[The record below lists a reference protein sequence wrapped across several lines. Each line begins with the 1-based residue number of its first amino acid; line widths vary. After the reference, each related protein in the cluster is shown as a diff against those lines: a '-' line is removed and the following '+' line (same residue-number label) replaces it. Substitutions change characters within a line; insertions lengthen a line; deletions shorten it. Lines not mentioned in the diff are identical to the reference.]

1 VLEGLGRLTGQ
12 KVTTRE
18 VAEFPAPASR
28 PPPDGFIVALDL
40 AQAQDFS
47 ALVVNE
53 LTHAP
58 DPGRPGAWV
67 RLHAIRHLR
76 RWPLGTSY
84 TDVAGD
90 VGRVL
95 ARLPGAVLLVDKT
108 GVGAA
113 VADLFKAAGLAARM
127 IAVVITGGHQTV
139 REGGEVHV
147 PKKELVSAVQSCLQ
161 RRTLKIAPMLK
172 EAETLRRELGAFR
185 VKVSASTGNETF
197 EAWRERDHDDLV
209 LAVAMAVWH
218 GERGLRR
225 FTFFCY
231 NS

>member
-1 VLEGLGRLTGQ
+1 VFEALGPLTGQ

-18 VAEFPAPASR
+18 VAAFPAPASR
-28 PPPDGFIVALDL
+28 PPPDGFVLGLDL
-40 AQAQDFS
+40 GQSQDYT
-47 ALVVNE
+47 ALAVNE

-58 DPGRPGAWV
+58 DPDRPGKWE
-67 RLHAIRHLR
+67 RHHAIRHLQ

-84 TDVAGD
+84 VDVAAG
-90 VGRVL
+90 VGKVL
-95 ARLPGAVLLVDKT
+95 GQLPGAVLLADKT

-113 VADLFKAAGLAARM
+113 CVDLFKAVGLAARLVPV
-127 IAVVITGGHQTV
+127 IITGGHATL
-139 REGGEVHV
+139 RDGGEVHV

-161 RRTLKIAPMLK
+161 RRTLKVAPALA

-185 VKVSASTGNETF
+185 VKVSAATGNETF

-209 LAVAMAVWH
+209 LAVALAVWY

-225 FTFFCY
+225 FTFFC
-231 NS
+231 